1 MGKIKKGSPDYCGS
15 RARKH
20 APKGF
25 MRGMANE
32 DMLKQLKHV
41 QRGDQL
47 TRRQLCKLL
56 RTKKALH
63 SNDVGVPLTNDGDNS
78 CYLDSVLVGLYHRK
92 SSWLDEHTIESEPE
106 KASFHATHNTFV
118 ETIEH
123 IRHFFGTHTHSEESD
138 DDEDDANTSQSNADD
153 AKKGEEDA
161 PNKEKRPKKEPVRK
175 KDRVVATVKTTL
187 ANSNSNGDSS
197 NSASYSIRKKTSAPP
212 KRMVKMDDST
222 RARLLA
228 VIRERAKTVA
238 SNSDGGGKRRWW
250 QSGGADG
257 RTCSTLRGRFQGR
270 PFTKFNNESGLEWTE
285 TQQDPIEV
293 ISMIHHIYN
302 IPDSM
307 NVVEEKTGAKPEDQ
321 IWRGVWEVPAYVF
334 TDEDKCRWKKV
345 FPTLTTTHEFEDEHG
360 RRVKQVTTHAFKDA
374 PMLYVKLHRYRA
386 KGENYVRQRKVD
398 TRFVPEGW
406 IETSTRRTLTLVSII
421 VHIGKWSD
429 AGHYTVFLCL
439 RNGVWVYYDDMAQ
452 HLEVIGMQLRDVMA
466 YKNGLAASDGV
477 GLIYMDV

>member
-20 APKGF
+20 SPKGF

-92 SSWLDEHTIESEPE
+92 SAWLDEHTIEAEPE
-106 KASFHATHNTFV
+106 KTSFNSTHNTFV

-123 IRHFFGTHTHSEESD
+123 IRHFFATHTHSEESD

-153 AKKGEEDA
+153 PEKNDEDA
-161 PNKEKRPKKEPVRK
+161 PPTKEKRPKKAPARK
-175 KDRVVATVKTTL
+175 KDLIKATVKTTL
-187 ANSNSNGDSS
+187 ANSNSNGDNS

-212 KRMVKMDDST
+212 RRMVNMDDGA

-228 VIRERAKTVA
+228 VIRERAKTMA
-238 SNSDGGGKRRWW
+238 SNSDGGGRRRGW

-270 PFTKFNNESGLEWTE
+270 AFTKFNNNSGLEWTE

-293 ISMIHHIYN
+293 ISMIHHIYD

-307 NVVEEKTGAKPEDQ
+307 KVVEEMTGSKPEDQ
-321 IWRGVWEVPAYVF
+321 MWRGVWEVPAYVF
-334 TDEDKCRWKKV
+334 TDEDECRWKKV
-345 FPTLTTTHEFEDEHG
+345 FPTLVTTNEFEDKQGHN
-360 RRVKQVTTHAFKDA
+360 VKKVTKRTFKDT
-374 PMLYVKLHRYRA
+374 PLLYVKLHRYQA
-386 KGENYVRQRKVD
+386 KGENYVRQRKVN
-398 TRFVPEGW
+398 TPFIPEGW
-406 IETSTRRTLTLVSII
+406 IETSTRTLTLVSII
-421 VHIGKWSD
+421 VHIGKWSNE
-429 AGHYTVFLCL
+429 GHYTAFLCL

-466 YKNGLAASDGV
+466 YKNGLATTDGV
-477 GLIYMDV
+477 GLIYIDI